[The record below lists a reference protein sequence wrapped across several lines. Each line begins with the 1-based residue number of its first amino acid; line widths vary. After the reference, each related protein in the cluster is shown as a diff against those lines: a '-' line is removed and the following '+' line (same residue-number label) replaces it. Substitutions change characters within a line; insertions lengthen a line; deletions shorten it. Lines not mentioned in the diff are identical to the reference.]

1 MPIPLE
7 RVAVI
12 ANNSVSVLQEINKEF
27 ETCDDLK
34 RKMEL
39 VRDAKL
45 ARKIVVMMLRP
56 YTDLLRDNI
65 PEEILREIGL
75 IE

>member
-12 ANNSVSVLQEINKEF
+12 ASNSVEVLREINEEF
-27 ETCDDLK
+27 NNCNDLK
-34 RKMEL
+34 RQMEL

-45 ARKIVVMMLRP
+45 VRKIIVMMLRP
-56 YTDLLRDNI
+56 YTDLLRYSV
-65 PEEILREIGL
+65 PEEILRGLGL